1 MEKKERAQKLQQEW
15 ERAIEQAHEN
25 SARSHPLSDEMLDS
39 AAGLEIKSGVHASQ
53 WTQSYSCNGGCT
65 DGMC

>member
-1 MEKKERAQKLQQEW
+1 MDKQERAQKLEQEW
-15 ERAIEQAHEN
+15 SRAVEQASEN
-25 SARSHPLSDEMLDS
+25 SARQQPLSDEMLDS
-39 AAGLEIKSGVHASQ
+39 AAGLAIKSGVRASQ